1 MSIRIVSR
9 ETVQERRIEL
19 KIKFTAVILLLSF
32 ALTLI
37 GCENVE
43 YIEKTNSDEESKTIY
58 EQLDEEL
65 PDLNIGENGEVTEQD
80 FVIATNDS
88 SVFYNEEATSGSI
101 SKAIE
106 NRNVFL
112 NDKYGAKV
120 ITKQV
125 KTSELTNEL
134 KNALESGVSYC
145 DMVCVS
151 SKDTVKLYTAG
162 LLGDMNKLPD
172 FNAENAYFDEKNAK
186 SLATNSTLY
195 LLPDPTVQ
203 VYEEAYVL
211 FFNRELVNTVAGKDP
226 ESLVLQGKWTW
237 DSFNETARA
246 SASAVY
252 NKSAADIDTDI
263 FAFAA
268 VNSEEN
274 YGTVLW
280 VSTGNKLIGNTYKN
294 PVSLSMTADE
304 ITSVAEILRKSY
316 NSRGKYPLSGSD
328 AITAFEGGRLAIL
341 SNKLS
346 YFYSLR
352 DGSGSGD
359 NYGILPM
366 PKLSEEQSDYH
377 CLVSSDARVISIP
390 KTVESQSDDR
400 KRFISAV
407 ISATCAAGRT
417 TVRKAF
423 INEHIITYM
432 NNNTE
437 TVVLE
442 TIIDSVTFDFA
453 NVYGSAIS
461 EIRRPT
467 TSTINDYID
476 FGSGISNSISMYIS
490 AFNKYCEEN
499 FG

>member
-1 MSIRIVSR
+1 M
-9 ETVQERRIEL
+9 
-19 KIKFTAVILLLSF
+19 KIKLTALILLLSLTF
-32 ALTLI
+32 ALI
-37 GCENVE
+37 GCENVD
-43 YIEKTNSDEESKTIY
+43 YIEKNTSSEESKTIY
-58 EQLDEEL
+58 EQLEEDL
-65 PDLNIGENGEVTEQD
+65 PDLNDGTDGEVVEQD

-101 SKAIE
+101 SKAVE

-125 KTSELTNEL
+125 KSTELTNAL
-134 KNALESGVSYC
+134 KTALESGVSYC

-151 SKDTVKLYTAG
+151 AKDTVKLYTAG
-162 LLGDMNKLPD
+162 LLGDMNTLPD
-172 FNAENAYFDEKNAK
+172 FNVENAYFDEKNAK

-195 LLPDPTVQ
+195 LLPDPTAQ

-211 FFNRELVNTVAGKDP
+211 FFNRELVNTVGGKDP

-237 DSFNETARA
+237 DRFNETARA

-252 NKSAADIDTDI
+252 NKSAADINNDI

-268 VNSEEN
+268 VHADGS

-280 VSTGNKLIGNTYKN
+280 TSTGNKLIGNTYKN
-294 PVSLSMTADE
+294 PVNLSMSVDE
-304 ITSVAEILRKSY
+304 ITSVAEVLRKSY

-328 AITAFEGGRLAIL
+328 AINAFESGRLAML
-341 SNKLS
+341 SNKFS
-346 YFYSLR
+346 YYYSLR
-352 DGSGSGD
+352 DGNGGGS
-359 NYGILPM
+359 NYGVLPM
-366 PKLSEEQSDYH
+366 PKLNDEQKDYH

-390 KTVESQSDDR
+390 KTVENQSNER
-400 KRFISAV
+400 KRFISVV

-417 TVRKAF
+417 TVKKAF
-423 INEHIITYM
+423 MNDHIVTYM

-467 TSTINDYID
+467 TTTINDYID
-476 FGSGISNSISMYIS
+476 FGSGISNSISMYIG
-490 AFNKYCEEN
+490 AFNKYCEQN
-499 FG
+499 FN